1 MGESSS
7 VAEPTD
13 EALLDAARAGDKGA
27 LEGLLKRYQQKV
39 YRFGMKM
46 CRHPQDAEDVVQET
60 LMAAARTVQSFRG
73 SSSVTTWLYAIAR
86 NSCRKMRRKSKFAPD
101 REESLDEDRG
111 RQGATLQ
118 VADPRRSP
126 EDAAVAVE
134 VEAALKEAIWSLDP
148 KYREV
153 LVLRDVEGLTA
164 PEVAEV
170 LGLGV
175 AAVKSRLHRARS
187 AVRERVAPVLGAPEA
202 ASEPQPSCPDLVEM
216 FSRYLEDEI
225 SPEQCAQM
233 EKHLEDCRHCQGAC
247 SALKRTLAL
256 CRDAPQPKL
265 TATLRGA
272 VQEAVEAFVAM
283 NR

>member
-1 MGESSS
+1 M
-7 VAEPTD
+7 AEPTNQ
-13 EALLDAARAGDKGA
+13 ALLDAARAGDKDA
-27 LEGLLKRYQQKV
+27 LEEFLKRYQQNV

-60 LMAAARTVQSFRG
+60 LMAVARTVQSFRG
-73 SSSVTTWLYAIAR
+73 SSSVTTWLYTIAR
-86 NSCRKMRRKSKFAPD
+86 NACSKKRRKRKFAPTH
-101 REESLDEDRG
+101 EESLDEDRG
-111 RQGATLQ
+111 GDRETLQ
-118 VADPRRSP
+118 VADPSRGP
-126 EDAAVAVE
+126 EDTAVARE

-170 LGLGV
+170 LGLSV

-187 AVRERVAPVLGAPEA
+187 AVRDRVAPVLGNPEA
-202 ASEPQPSCPDLVEM
+202 AAEPQRSGPNLVEM
-216 FSRYLEDEI
+216 FSRSLEDDL

-233 EKHLEDCRHCQGAC
+233 EKHLEDCGHCHGAC

-256 CRDAPQPKL
+256 CRDAPQPKV
-265 TATLRGA
+265 TATVRDA
-272 VQEAVEAFVAM
+272 VQDAIEAFVSM